1 MRRPLLALL
10 GMLLT
15 GCASTHKQPPPST
28 DVDDLLFREEVR
40 MLASDE
46 LEGRRPGTPGED
58 KTVAFLTAQFRKL
71 GLKPGNGES
80 FVQQVPLIEAT
91 ASARPTLTVLGRAGA
106 LPLAFGTDMV
116 LWSPQSDPAVRLA
129 HSGVV
134 FVGYGIVAPEYD
146 WNDYAQLDV
155 RGKTV
160 LVLDGDP
167 GVASRD
173 PTLFKGNALSVYGRA
188 AYKLEEAGRQG
199 AAAVLLVHDE
209 RSTGYGWDV
218 VRNTWSGPHLE
229 LATTAA
235 DTSRPVLAGW
245 VTAAAGRIL
254 LGAGG
259 QDADA
264 LLAAPARRGFK
275 GVALAVSIDAT
286 LTSTIRRFDSTNVVA
301 TLAGGARKNEYVIFS
316 AHWDQLGRTAEGAIF
331 SGAVDDASGVG
342 GLLAL
347 AQSFARTRPP
357 PDRSLLF
364 IAFTADETQLLGV
377 RYYLD
382 HPVVPLNLTA
392 AVLCLEDL
400 HIGGRTR
407 DLIVLQAGSSELE
420 EYARGAALLQGRE
433 MRPDP
438 RAEQGIYYR
447 SDAIEF
453 ALRGVPALY
462 AVSGIDDAARGP
474 AFGQAQLDEYYAHR
488 FGEPSDRYS
497 EDWDVGG
504 AVNDLSLYYAVGL
517 RVATMHRFPRWYPN
531 SEFSASHR
539 HARET
544 GGG

>member
-209 RSTGYGWDV
+209 RSTGHGC
-218 VRNTWSGPHLE
+218 RHLE
-229 LATTAA
+229 T
-235 DTSRPVLAGW
+235 R
-245 VTAAAGRIL
+245 AGR
-254 LGAGG
+254 LGHGGRGAHPAGCRRPG
-259 QDADA
+259 CRR
-264 LLAAPARRGFK
+264 AARCA
-275 GVALAVSIDAT
+275 S
-286 LTSTIRRFDSTNVVA
+286 STR
-301 TLAGGARKNEYVIFS
+301 LQGGGARRQHRCD
-316 AHWDQLGRTAEGAIF
+316 AHEHDPAFRFDECGR
-331 SGAVDDASGVG
+331 
-342 GLLAL
+342 
-347 AQSFARTRPP
+347 
-357 PDRSLLF
+357 
-364 IAFTADETQLLGV
+364 
-377 RYYLD
+377 
-382 HPVVPLNLTA
+382 N
-392 AVLCLEDL
+392 
-400 HIGGRTR
+400 
-407 DLIVLQAGSSELE
+407 
-420 EYARGAALLQGRE
+420 ARGRRAQERICHIQ
-433 MRPDP
+433 RP
-438 RAEQGIYYR
+438 
-447 SDAIEF
+447 
-453 ALRGVPALY
+453 L
-462 AVSGIDDAARGP
+462 GP
-474 AFGQAQLDEYYAHR
+474 ARAHR
-488 FGEPSDRYS
+488 R
-497 EDWDVGG
+497 GG
-504 AVNDLSLYYAVGL
+504 DLQ
-517 RVATMHRFPRWYPN
+517 RRR
-531 SEFSASHR
+531 R
-539 HARET
+539 
-544 GGG
+544 